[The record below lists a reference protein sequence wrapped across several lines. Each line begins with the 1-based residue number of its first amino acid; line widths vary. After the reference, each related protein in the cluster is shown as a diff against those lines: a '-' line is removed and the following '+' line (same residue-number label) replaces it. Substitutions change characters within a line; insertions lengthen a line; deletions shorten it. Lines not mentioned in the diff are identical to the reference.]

1 MDVIIQGVHH
11 NVKGLLAMATVDIPA
26 SNWLWKFK
34 DGVSFVH
41 KSCRMCNVDGQYIDQ
56 LYTDRDKRISLRDMN
71 QHKERCENLESTNL
85 SKGAKHYWSMLWG
98 INGSSC
104 LLELDSFPLT
114 TGLVQDPMHVL
125 LEGVVKNELSLVL
138 FSFMYCKRY
147 FTLISATQDF
157 QYSYLQEDRKP
168 IPFDKK
174 HLDGRATM
182 KQTASAMLT
191 LCEVLPII
199 ITPTN
204 CGPTASVCF
213 RSCAYASAHIAQEY
227 LSTTANLS
235 VSSPQGTIYPKDA
248 FLHTLS

>member
-1 MDVIIQGVHH
+1 MIREYHYVIWI
-11 NVKGLLAMATVDIPA
+11 NT
-26 SNWLWKFK
+26 
-34 DGVSFVH
+34 
-41 KSCRMCNVDGQYIDQ
+41 
-56 LYTDRDKRISLRDMN
+56 
-71 QHKERCENLESTNL
+71 ERCEHLESTNL
-85 SKGAKHYWSMLWG
+85 SKGVKHYWSVLWG

-114 TGLVQDPMHVL
+114 TGLVQDLMHVL

-147 FTLISATQDF
+147 FTLKWLNSATQDF

-174 HLDGRATM
+174 RLDGRATM

-213 RSCAYASAHIAQEY
+213 RSCAYASVHIAQEY
-227 LSTTANLS
+227 LSISAILS
-235 VSSPQGTIYPKDA
+235 VSSPQGAIYPKDA